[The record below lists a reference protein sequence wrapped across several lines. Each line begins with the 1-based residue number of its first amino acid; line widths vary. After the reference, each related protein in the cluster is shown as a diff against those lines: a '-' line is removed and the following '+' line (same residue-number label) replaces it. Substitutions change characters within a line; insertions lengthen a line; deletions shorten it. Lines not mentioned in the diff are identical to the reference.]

1 MSRDEIYLKLTSVFH
16 EVFDNEDITLSDGM
30 SAEDVDE
37 WDSLSHIRL
46 VVAVEEMFS
55 IRFDASDVVELENV
69 GQFVDLI
76 GSKSNA

>member
-1 MSRDEIYLKLTSVFH
+1 MSRDEIYSKLTSVFH
-16 EVFDNEDITLSDGM
+16 EVFDNDDIALSDGM
-30 SAEDVDE
+30 SADDVDE

-55 IRFDASDVVELENV
+55 LRFDSSDVVALENV

-76 GSKSNA
+76 GSKLNA

>member
-16 EVFDNEDITLSDGM
+16 EVFDNDDIALSDGM

-55 IRFDASDVVELENV
+55 IRFDSSDVVELENV

-76 GSKSNA
+76 GSKSNG

>member
-1 MSRDEIYLKLTSVFH
+1 MSRDDIYQKLTPVFH
-16 EVFDNEDITLSDGM
+16 EVFDNDDIVLSDGM

-55 IRFDASDVVELENV
+55 VRFDSSDVVELENV

-76 GSKSNA
+76 GTKTAD

>member
-16 EVFDNEDITLSDGM
+16 EVFDNDNIALSDGM

-55 IRFDASDVVELENV
+55 IRLM
-69 GQFVDLI
+69 
-76 GSKSNA
+76 K